1 MSNSS
6 DSDQTVQ
13 AVRLRITLCQLTK
26 DLYSDNGE
34 TLLARRGA
42 MLMGEQNKVM
52 TQGVVR
58 VFVNWTNLKDGNV
71 NVKIGALGTDG
82 LGASG
87 LPAWIDNHIFQ
98 RYSGA
103 IMLSLLGDGMDILK
117 NTTQKSGN
125 NSNITYDNTSD
136 TAQEL
141 AKTTLENTINI
152 PPTAYINQGTVLS
165 VIVPRNIDFSE
176 VYGVQ

>member
-1 MSNSS
+1 MSFASNRRYLLAAGTSLS
-6 DSDQTVQ
+6 CVLQTKIVTSYPG
-13 AVRLRITLCQLTK
+13 ITLCQLTK

-52 TQGVVR
+52 TQGVAR

-117 NTTQKSGN
+117 IPHKNRG
-125 NSNITYDNTSD
+125 ITAILPMIIHLIRRRSWLKQHLRTRLIFLQLHILIREPFY
-136 TAQEL
+136 Q
-141 AKTTLENTINI
+141 
-152 PPTAYINQGTVLS
+152 
-165 VIVPRNIDFSE
+165 
-176 VYGVQ
+176 

>member
-1 MSNSS
+1 M
-6 DSDQTVQ
+6 
-13 AVRLRITLCQLTK
+13 CQLTK

-87 LPAWIDNHIFQ
+87 CQPGLIIIYSRDIQVRLCCHCLVMVWIF
-98 RYSGA
+98 
-103 IMLSLLGDGMDILK
+103 
-117 NTTQKSGN
+117 
-125 NSNITYDNTSD
+125 
-136 TAQEL
+136 
-141 AKTTLENTINI
+141 
-152 PPTAYINQGTVLS
+152 
-165 VIVPRNIDFSE
+165 
-176 VYGVQ
+176 